1 MRLAVI
7 AVAVLAACGS
17 SDDDMDTPPDSG
29 GVATAEVTA
38 RAETDSSVG
47 DPDDPAIW
55 IHPDDPARSRILGT
69 DKTHGL
75 YVYDLDGRLVQDLP
89 DGRMNSVDLR
99 RFDGDGGAV
108 TLVTTGNRT
117 NDTIAFYTLDAVT
130 GMLARAEPIAGLPA
144 GLTIYGHCMGR
155 EADGT
160 VHVFFDAKDGTIVQW
175 RLGTDDGAITG
186 TEVRRLQVGSQPENC
201 VVDDELGRLYVG
213 EEDVGIWR
221 FDAFGTSTQGTLI
234 ATADGHH
241 MVADVEGLAI
251 YRPAGG
257 ADGGYLV
264 ASSQGDNAYA
274 LFERGGDNA
283 FVSRFRIVD
292 GAVDAAS
299 ESDGIEVTA
308 VALPGYDGGMF
319 IAHDT
324 ANEGF
329 TGNFKLVA
337 WDDIA
342 QKLP

>member
-1 MRLAVI
+1 MRRFAAALVL
-7 AVAVLAACGS
+7 LAAC
-17 SDDDMDTPPDSG
+17 SDGDDGGDTG
-29 GVATAEVTA
+29 GLDTAEVTA

-55 IHPDDPARSRILGT
+55 IDPTDPARSRILGT
-69 DKTHGL
+69 DKAHGL
-75 YVYDLDGRLVQDLP
+75 YVYDLAGALVQDLP

-99 RFDGDGGAV
+99 RFDGAGGAYP
-108 TLVTTGNRT
+108 LVTTGNRT
-117 NDTIAFYTLDAVT
+117 DDTIALYRLDPAT
-130 GMLARAEPIAGLPA
+130 GTLARAEPVAGLPT
-144 GLTIYGHCMGR
+144 GLTVYGHCMGK
-155 EADGT
+155 DGAGD
-160 VHVFFDAKDGTIVQW
+160 VHVFFDDKDGTIVQW
-175 RLGTDDGAITG
+175 RLGEDAAGAITA
-186 TEVRRLQVGSQPENC
+186 TEVRRLQLDSQPENC

-221 FDAFGTSTQGTLI
+221 FDAFGASTEGALI
-234 ATADGHH
+234 ATADGSH

-251 YRPAGG
+251 YPTAGG
-257 ADGGYLV
+257 GGYLI

-274 LFERGGDNA
+274 IFDRGGDNT
-283 FVSRFRIVD
+283 FLHRFRIVG

-308 VALPGYDGGMF
+308 AALPGYTGGMF

-324 ANEGF
+324 ANESF

-342 QKLP
+342 TTALAE